1 MDFIFS
7 PSPTGQ
13 PYGPM
18 SQQQQ
23 QMPQQSSGWFGSSTQ
38 QSPIASQINAI
49 TPKLNSQN
57 PQEVLATSEQ
67 LKALANTQAK
77 LSESQLGLSP
87 GMQSHRNLPRGT
99 PRPGM
104 LPGEYGMG
112 AQGMGPGGM
121 GSVYGGKRHRTHRKR
136 KQRGGSCGHGVASHA
151 ATFKGGRRRHKKRSH
166 RRSHRRR

>member
-1 MDFIFS
+1 MDFIF

-87 GMQSHRNLPRGT
+87 GMQSHGNLPIGM
-99 PRPGM
+99 PRPG
-104 LPGEYGMG
+104 PGRV
-112 AQGMGPGGM
+112 PGGM
-121 GSVYGGKRHRTHRKR
+121 VPGGMVSAYGGKRHRTHRKR